1 MELKGTKVGEIAAL
15 WRYPVRSLRGEQRH
29 ELEIGLDGVLG
40 DRRYGIADP
49 EIAELVSSAQGKRRW
64 RSLVTM
70 SARYDGAL
78 RDIGLGDGATPP
90 PVVIETA
97 DGATLRSDDADADL
111 RLAQILGRPARL
123 VRDGT
128 VKAPYDYAPV
138 HLLTTATLAAFA
150 THYPASRFEPA
161 RFRPNIMLDTGTLEG
176 FVESGWIGRVLAVG
190 NHLRLVVK
198 EHCVRCVMTTLAQG
212 DLPQD
217 PAILQVVNET
227 NGTHAGIYADVT
239 KMGTVS
245 EGDPV
250 LLLD

>member
-1 MELKGTKVGEIAAL
+1 MELKGTMVGEIAEL
-15 WRYPVRSLRGEQRH
+15 WRYPVRSLRGEPRR
-29 ELEIGLDGVLG
+29 ELEVGLDGVLG
-40 DRRYGIADP
+40 DRCYGIADP
-49 EIAELVSSAQGKRRW
+49 EIAELVSAAQGKRRW

-78 RDIGLGDGATPP
+78 RDIELGAGAAPP
-90 PVVIETA
+90 PVMIETA
-97 DGATLRSDDADADL
+97 DGTTLRSDDADTDL

-123 VRDGT
+123 VREGT
-128 VKAPYDYAPV
+128 VKAPYGYAAV

-150 THYPASRFEPA
+150 ARYPASRFEPA
-161 RFRPNIMLDTGTLEG
+161 RFRPNIVLDTGRLEG

-190 NHLRLVVK
+190 DHLRLVVK

-239 KMGTVS
+239 KVGTVKL
-245 EGDPV
+245 GDAV
-250 LLLD
+250 TLLE